1 MTETPPFAT
10 GVDAPGLAPRYAA
23 YFAPAFDSPWWQA
36 GSHWLGRCAVRG
48 RVLAQPAVPGL
59 APAEVHRLTD
69 APRRYGWHAT
79 LRAPFALAPGVDL
92 AALRA
97 RLRKVCRS
105 RQPFEL
111 PELKVVLLDDFL
123 ALAPRADSGDER
135 ANGGLAAID
144 AVARACVTGLHD
156 LAAPPTPAES
166 QRRRA
171 GGLSTE
177 EDALMLR
184 WGYPYVMEC
193 FRFHFSL
200 TGLLHGVAPARVQAL
215 RAAAESCFATLPVC
229 RFQSVALFAEPA
241 AGADFLLVEQVALG
255 SPGAA

>member
-1 MTETPPFAT
+1 MTESSPFAA

-23 YFAPAFDSPWWQA
+23 YFAPACDSPWWQA
-36 GSHWLGRCAVRG
+36 GSHWLGRCAVRD
-48 RVLAQPAVPGL
+48 RALAQPAVPGL
-59 APAEVHRLTD
+59 APAEVHRLTA

-79 LRAPFALAPGVDL
+79 LRAPFALAPGADL
-92 AALRA
+92 AALSA
-97 RLRKVCRS
+97 RLRKICREQ
-105 RQPFEL
+105 QPFEL
-111 PELKVVLLDDFL
+111 PDLKVTLLDDFL
-123 ALAPRADSGDER
+123 ALVPFAEGGAGR

-144 AVARACVTGLHD
+144 AIARACVTGLHD
-156 LAAPPTPAES
+156 LAAPPTPAEL

-171 GGLSTE
+171 GGLSAE

-215 RAAAESCFATLPVC
+215 KVAAENHFAALPACV
-229 RFQSVALFAEPA
+229 FQSVALFEENA
-241 AGADFLLVEQVALG
+241 AGADFVLVEHVAL
-255 SPGAA
+255 A